1 MVPFRHLLAV
11 ARLAGFVLA
20 GLVLA
25 GLVQAGPAAAAEWT
39 LAADVAQ
46 RVEVDSNFKLDDESE
61 GVLYGATSTIDL
73 RLAARTKRTR
83 WNLATGTRLSVFA
96 GSGDDTGLDGAD
108 PRASGGVF
116 HRGKRF
122 TANLAFGFS
131 RQSVASTQFG
141 LAALP
146 AGSVIL
152 PGGTVI
158 LPDGTLAT
166 LDDFGTISN
175 EDATR
180 TSLNLRGGVTLNLDA
195 LNRLSLSA
203 SGTLERFSN
212 EDGGELEPSNSYGT
226 TVSWEHDLTKRTST
240 DLSLGL
246 RRFTVDDAENFES
259 LTLTTTGGLDTQLT
273 PRLTFGFD
281 AGFNVANIK
290 RDPPGRDDTPVGFN
304 GGLRLDGQ
312 LAADTQFSLEA
323 NQGFEP
329 SSLGELQTRSTVGLS
344 IEHSINSRARL
355 SLSASYSRQVSAGTS
370 NDTDNSQLFV
380 LSPSYTIDLSPDWQV
395 RMGYT
400 FRLRDEDA
408 GLATSN
414 NFFVSINRSF
424 DLLR

>member
-1 MVPFRHLLAV
+1 MVPFRRLLAV
-11 ARLAGFVLA
+11 AGLA

-39 LAADVAQ
+39 LAADVVQ
-46 RVEVDSNFKLDDESE
+46 RIEVDSNFKLDDTSE
-61 GVLYGATSTIDL
+61 GVLYGSTSTIDL

-83 WNLATGTRLSVFA
+83 WNLAAGTRLSVFA

-108 PRASGGVF
+108 PRVNGGVF
-116 HRGKRF
+116 HQGKRF
-122 TANLAFGFS
+122 TADATFRFS
-131 RQSVASTQFG
+131 RTSVAFTQFG
-141 LAALP
+141 
-146 AGSVIL
+146 GE
-152 PGGTVI
+152 
-158 LPDGTLAT
+158 
-166 LDDFGTISN
+166 DFDTITDEN
-175 EDATR
+175 ATR
-180 TSLNLRGGVTLNLDA
+180 TRFDLRGGATFNLDP

-212 EDGGELEPSNSYGT
+212 EDGSDLEPNDSYGT

-240 DLSLGL
+240 DLSLEL

-323 NQGFEP
+323 NHGFEP

-344 IEHSINSRARL
+344 IGHSINSRARL
-355 SLSASYSRQVSAGTS
+355 SLSASYSRQVSADNS

-380 LSPSYTIDLSPDWQV
+380 LSPSYTIDLTPDWQV
-395 RMGYT
+395 RTGYT

-414 NFFVSINRSF
+414 SFFVSINRSF